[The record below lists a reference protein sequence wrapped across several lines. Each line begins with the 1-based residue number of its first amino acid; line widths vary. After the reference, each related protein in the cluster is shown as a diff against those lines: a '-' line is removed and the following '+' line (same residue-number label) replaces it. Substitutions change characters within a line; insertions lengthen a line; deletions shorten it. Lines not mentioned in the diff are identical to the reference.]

1 MINTLINNLYSN
13 KIKPKMKG
21 NLEEPIYIVK
31 EEASWFVNT
40 INNINNIILKLILV
54 IASSFIVFISFNTN
68 IKIGVMSLIMI
79 FLVLSYYRKRIV
91 YIVIKNSSLYI
102 SRKYTTITESIKDKI
117 SIFIKYAIS
126 AKCKKY
132 IILMCNLM
140 IIGFFM
146 DFNLIIKVCSLLTFI
161 AILKEI
167 YISIYKITNKK
178 I

>member
-13 KIKPKMKG
+13 KIRPKMEG

-31 EEASWFVNT
+31 KEASGFVNT
-40 INNINNIILKLILV
+40 IKNIHSIITKLILV
-54 IASSFIVFISFNTN
+54 MVSSFIVFISFN
-68 IKIGVMSLIMI
+68 ISIQIGVMSLIML

-91 YIVIKNSSLYI
+91 YIAIKFSNLYI
-102 SRKYTTITESIKDKI
+102 GRKYTTIIEYTKYKLSM
-117 SIFIKYAIS
+117 FIKYAIS
-126 AKCKKY
+126 TKCKKY
-132 IILMCNLM
+132 ITLICNLM

-146 DFNLIIKVCSLLTFI
+146 GFNIIIKICSLLTFI
-161 AILKEI
+161 FILKEI